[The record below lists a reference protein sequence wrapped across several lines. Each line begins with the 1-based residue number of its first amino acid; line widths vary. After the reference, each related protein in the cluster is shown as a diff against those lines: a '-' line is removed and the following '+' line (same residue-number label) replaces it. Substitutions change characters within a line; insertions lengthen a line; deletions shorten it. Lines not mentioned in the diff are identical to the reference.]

1 MINNMSKLIAINVH
15 MCGVVVLRGLSGW
28 NIINSSKKLPIN
40 QSINQFV
47 VYIILEIYNTNNK

>member
-1 MINNMSKLIAINVH
+1 MSKLIAINVH